1 MNKFLRNA
9 FFVLLI
15 TLFFTSCGEQD
26 EKRIVIW
33 TNCSEFA
40 QYVELFNNTH
50 PDKNAIVVYKQNP
63 AEHLPPAQD
72 EAVPDLIVSS
82 WLRNDETTK
91 YFKPVNYLFDRK
103 NLSSEIFYPQ
113 LLQSGKIKNKQF
125 LLPVSFNLPAI
136 IFSTENKD
144 LVSENYTLTLE
155 QIRTIASQFNQKN
168 KKGAFTKIGFTPLT
182 NDDFL
187 YLATKLYNVDF
198 REERGQIIWNHA
210 NLQDSLK
217 FLKDWT
223 FTENASPKIEEDFA
237 YKYLFMQD
245 YRLIDSDRTLFAH
258 ITSDRLFSILKNQD
272 LQIDYRWI
280 CNENSIPMED
290 SFTMMGIY
298 KKCKNQVG
306 ATEFITW
313 FFDIESQTKMV
324 SRKSQLNLNTELFG
338 IAGGFSSV
346 KQVTELIL
354 PRYYTPLLQN
364 LPVAQMIEVPQN
376 LPPRWESYKSV
387 VIQPYIKESIKNE
400 EYNLSINDLEKEWLK
415 KVFD

>member
-1 MNKFLRNA
+1 M
-9 FFVLLI
+9 
-15 TLFFTSCGEQD
+15 
-26 EKRIVIW
+26 
-33 TNCSEFA
+33 
-40 QYVELFNNTH
+40 
-50 PDKNAIVVYKQNP
+50 
-63 AEHLPPAQD
+63 
-72 EAVPDLIVSS
+72 
-82 WLRNDETTK
+82 
-91 YFKPVNYLFDRK
+91 
-103 NLSSEIFYPQ
+103 
-113 LLQSGKIKNKQF
+113 
-125 LLPVSFNLPAI
+125 
-136 IFSTENKD
+136 
-144 LVSENYTLTLE
+144 E
-155 QIRTIASQFNQKN
+155 QIRTIAAQFNQKN

-298 KKCKNQVG
+298 KKSKNQVG

-313 FFDIESQTKMV
+313 FFDIKSQTKMV

-364 LPVAQMIEVPQN
+364 IPVAQMIEVPQN

>member
-1 MNKFLRNA
+1 
-9 FFVLLI
+9 
-15 TLFFTSCGEQD
+15 
-26 EKRIVIW
+26 
-33 TNCSEFA
+33 
-40 QYVELFNNTH
+40 
-50 PDKNAIVVYKQNP
+50 
-63 AEHLPPAQD
+63 
-72 EAVPDLIVSS
+72 
-82 WLRNDETTK
+82 
-91 YFKPVNYLFDRK
+91 
-103 NLSSEIFYPQ
+103 
-113 LLQSGKIKNKQF
+113 
-125 LLPVSFNLPAI
+125 
-136 IFSTENKD
+136 
-144 LVSENYTLTLE
+144 
-155 QIRTIASQFNQKN
+155 
-168 KKGAFTKIGFTPLT
+168 
-182 NDDFL
+182 
-187 YLATKLYNVDF
+187 
-198 REERGQIIWNHA
+198 
-210 NLQDSLK
+210 
-217 FLKDWT
+217 
-223 FTENASPKIEEDFA
+223 
-237 YKYLFMQD
+237 MQD

-313 FFDIESQTKMV
+313 FFDLESQTKMV